1 MRTRG
6 GHQPGPSTARAP
18 ARPEPDHSGPARPS
32 EVIGSYGV
40 RGGGRGGWP
49 GRRDGTVDSVLASPA
64 GDIRPASAGKQ
75 ARLAV
80 DEMELVQSVSR
91 SGGDGAQGDA

>member
-1 MRTRG
+1 MLGNYG
-6 GHQPGPSTARAP
+6 GGDR
-18 ARPEPDHSGPARPS
+18 
-32 EVIGSYGV
+32 
-40 RGGGRGGWP
+40 GRGGWG
-49 GRRDGTVDSVLASPA
+49 GRRDGAVESALASPA
-64 GDIRPASAGKQ
+64 GDIRPATASKQ